1 MAINIT
7 QEFQPARFFQPVGDF
22 SVGSIGTVVLGIIFT
37 LGAIFTL
44 IFVVLGGIKFITSGG
59 DPAKIASARSTIIY
73 AIVGM
78 VLLILS
84 FVIMYLIQALFINNP
99 NL

>member
-1 MAINIT
+1 M
-7 QEFQPARFFQPVGDF
+7 
-22 SVGSIGTVVLGIIFT
+22 LGIIFT